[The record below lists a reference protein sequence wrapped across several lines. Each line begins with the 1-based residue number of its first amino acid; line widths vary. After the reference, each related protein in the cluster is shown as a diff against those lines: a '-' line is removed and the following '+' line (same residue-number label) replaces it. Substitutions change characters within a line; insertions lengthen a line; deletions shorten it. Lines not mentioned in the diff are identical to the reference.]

1 MNKEQIM
8 NERLKQL
15 HNLNR
20 AMLNANNVEI
30 KKMWLDKFYAV
41 ILNFAESIKS
51 MQISKPDPYNEH
63 LDKTRGDRV

>member
-41 ILNFAESIKS
+41 ILNFAQQIRETKNEYESKRS
-51 MQISKPDPYNEH
+51 TTVS
-63 LDKTRGDRV
+63 R

>member
-8 NERLKQL
+8 NDRLKQL

-20 AMLNANNVEI
+20 AMLNANNAEI

-51 MQISKPDPYNEH
+51 MKVVGLDPYNEH
-63 LDKTRGDRV
+63 LNKTRGDKK

>member
-20 AMLNANNVEI
+20 AMQNANNADI

-51 MQISKPDPYNEH
+51 MQVSTPDPYNEH
-63 LDKTRGDRV
+63 LNKTRGDKA

>member
-20 AMLNANNVEI
+20 AMQNANNADI

-51 MQISKPDPYNEH
+51 MQVSTPDPYNEH
-63 LDKTRGDRV
+63 LNKTRGDKT

>member
-15 HNLNR
+15 HNINR
-20 AMLNANNVEI
+20 AMLNANNADI

-41 ILNFAESIKS
+41 ILNFAK
-51 MQISKPDPYNEH
+51 QIRENAS
-63 LDKTRGDRV
+63 

>member
-8 NERLKQL
+8 NVRLKQL

-20 AMLNANNVEI
+20 AMQNANNPDI

-63 LDKTRGDRV
+63 LNKTRGDKV

>member
-8 NERLKQL
+8 NVKLKQL

-20 AMLNANNVEI
+20 AMQNANDVEI
-30 KKMWLDKFYAV
+30 RKMWLDKFYAV

-51 MQISKPDPYNEH
+51 MKVAGLDPYNEH
-63 LDKTRGDRV
+63 LNKTRGDKT

>member
-20 AMLNANNVEI
+20 AMQNANDVEI
-30 KKMWLDKFYAV
+30 RKMWLDKFYAV

-51 MQISKPDPYNEH
+51 MKVAGLDPYNEH
-63 LDKTRGDRV
+63 LNKTRGNKA

>member
-8 NERLKQL
+8 NDRLKQL

-20 AMLNANNVEI
+20 AMLNANNAEI

-41 ILNFAESIKS
+41 ILNFAQ
-51 MQISKPDPYNEH
+51 QIRETKYEGTSKN
-63 LDKTRGDRV
+63 K

>member
-1 MNKEQIM
+1 M

-20 AMLNANNVEI
+20 AMQNANNADI
-30 KKMWLDKFYAV
+30 KKMWLEKFYAV

-51 MQISKPDPYNEH
+51 MQVSTPDPYNEH
-63 LDKTRGDRV
+63 LNKTRGDKA

>member
-8 NERLKQL
+8 NVRLKQL

-20 AMLNANNVEI
+20 AMQNANNADI

-63 LDKTRGDRV
+63 LNKTRGDKK

>member
-1 MNKEQIM
+1 MQ
-8 NERLKQL
+8 
-15 HNLNR
+15 
-20 AMLNANNVEI
+20 NANNADI

-63 LDKTRGDRV
+63 LNKTRGDKA

>member
-20 AMLNANNVEI
+20 AMQNANNADI

-41 ILNFAESIKS
+41 ILNFAESIQS
-51 MQISKPDPYNEH
+51 MKVSGLDPYNEH
-63 LDKTRGDRV
+63 LNKTRGDKA

>member
-8 NERLKQL
+8 NVKLKQL

-20 AMLNANNVEI
+20 AMQNANNADI

-51 MQISKPDPYNEH
+51 MEVAGLDPYNEH
-63 LDKTRGDRV
+63 LNKTRGEKS

>member
-8 NERLKQL
+8 NVRLKQL

-20 AMLNANNVEI
+20 AMQNANNADI

-63 LDKTRGDRV
+63 LNKTRGDKA

>member
-8 NERLKQL
+8 NVRLKQL

-20 AMLNANNVEI
+20 AMQNANNADI

-51 MQISKPDPYNEH
+51 MQVSTPDPYNEH
-63 LDKTRGDRV
+63 LNKTRGDKA

>member
-15 HNLNR
+15 HNSNR

-41 ILNFAESIKS
+41 ILNFAQQIRESS
-51 MQISKPDPYNEH
+51 
-63 LDKTRGDRV
+63 V

>member
-20 AMLNANNVEI
+20 AMQNANNADI

-63 LDKTRGDRV
+63 LNKTRGDKA

>member
-51 MQISKPDPYNEH
+51 MKAAGLDPYNEH
-63 LDKTRGDRV
+63 LNKTKGDKA

>member
-20 AMLNANNVEI
+20 AMQNANDLEI
-30 KKMWLDKFYAV
+30 RKMWLDKFYAV

-51 MQISKPDPYNEH
+51 MKVAELDPYNEH
-63 LDKTRGDRV
+63 LNKTRGNK

>member
-8 NERLKQL
+8 NDRLKQL

-20 AMLNANNVEI
+20 AMLNANNAGI
-30 KKMWLDKFYAV
+30 KKMWLEKFYAV

-51 MQISKPDPYNEH
+51 MKATGLDPYNQH
-63 LDKTRGDRV
+63 LNKTKGEKA

>member
-1 MNKEQIM
+1 MQ
-8 NERLKQL
+8 
-15 HNLNR
+15 
-20 AMLNANNVEI
+20 NANNPDI

>member
-20 AMLNANNVEI
+20 AMQNANNADI
-30 KKMWLDKFYAV
+30 KKMWLEKFYAV

-51 MQISKPDPYNEH
+51 MQVSTPDPYNEH
-63 LDKTRGDRV
+63 LNKTRGDKA

>member
-20 AMLNANNVEI
+20 AMSNANNVEI

-41 ILNFAESIKS
+41 ILNFAQQIRETKHEYESKRS
-51 MQISKPDPYNEH
+51 TTVS
-63 LDKTRGDRV
+63 R

>member
-41 ILNFAESIKS
+41 ILNFAQ
-51 MQISKPDPYNEH
+51 QIRETKYEATSKN
-63 LDKTRGDRV
+63 K

>member
-8 NERLKQL
+8 NDRLKQL

-20 AMLNANNVEI
+20 AMLNANNADI

-41 ILNFAESIKS
+41 ILNFAQ
-51 MQISKPDPYNEH
+51 QIRETKHD
-63 LDKTRGDRV
+63 

>member
-20 AMLNANNVEI
+20 AMQNANDVEI
-30 KKMWLDKFYAV
+30 RKMWLDKFYAV

-51 MQISKPDPYNEH
+51 MKVAGLDPYNEH
-63 LDKTRGDRV
+63 LNKTRGNK

>member
-8 NERLKQL
+8 NVRLKQL
-15 HNLNR
+15 HHLNR
-20 AMLNANNVEI
+20 AMQNANNADI

-63 LDKTRGDRV
+63 LNKTRGDKV